1 MKSTYKIFLIL
12 LMCGVY
18 YIETDEVKSVMEG
31 DSVTLY
37 PDLSKIQGMVLLL
50 WRFGEKGS
58 TIAQI
63 DGNDIIYEDYEV
75 FRDRLQLDQT
85 GSLTITNVRTNH
97 SGLYKAEVSHN
108 SGTSY
113 IMFRVT
119 VYESPSVIAGAET
132 ELKLMSVTEGDPV
145 TLHVPQIQGDEL
157 IVWRFGDEEKLIAK
171 ADIEAKSSSLYDETD
186 ERFRDRLKLDQTG
199 SLTITNTRTTDSGE
213 YKVKISSN
221 KQTSYKRFT
230 VTVSEPG
237 LSGGVVAVIIVGV
250 VGLLLLTAAVGVFF
264 NRRKKTELNNQKS
277 KISETLNE
285 TSVISGK
292 LKLMSEI
299 STQLKQMTEDCEK
312 ELSEISEH
320 HQTLKIS
327 ENLKEMLD
335 ISEQLK
341 QMSKDCE
348 KKLSQISER
357 LKQMSLTKKGEI
369 SEQETR
375 TDVTKEDATR
385 SEMEKDEREQL
396 IFVEHTALSQVIG
409 GPPDADGI
417 IRDGQGKS
425 LVLRNTEST
434 GKGVNEETSVI
445 SE

>member
-1 MKSTYKIFLIL
+1 MKSTYTLVLSLLI
-12 LMCGVY
+12 MYGVFGV
-18 YIETDEVKSVMEG
+18 ETEEVKSVMEG
-31 DSVTLY
+31 DSVTLN

-75 FRDRLQLDQT
+75 FRGRLQLDQT

-108 SGTSY
+108 TGTSY

-132 ELKLMSVTEGDPV
+132 ELKPMSVKEGDPV

-157 IVWRFGDEEKLIAK
+157 IVWRFGDEGKLIAK

-199 SLTITNTRTTDSGE
+199 SLIITNTRITHTGE

-221 KQTSYKRFT
+221 KQTLYKRFT

-237 LSGGVVAVIIVGV
+237 LSPAAVAGIVVVVVGGV
-250 VGLLLLTAAVGVFF
+250 LLLTAAVGAFF
-264 NRRKKTELNNQKS
+264 YRRKKTELNNQKS
-277 KISETLNE
+277 KISETLKE

-312 ELSEISEH
+312 ELSEISGH

-348 KKLSQISER
+348 KKLC
-357 LKQMSLTKKGEI
+357 KY
-369 SEQETR
+369 
-375 TDVTKEDATR
+375 
-385 SEMEKDEREQL
+385 
-396 IFVEHTALSQVIG
+396 
-409 GPPDADGI
+409 
-417 IRDGQGKS
+417 
-425 LVLRNTEST
+425 
-434 GKGVNEETSVI
+434 
-445 SE
+445 

>member
-1 MKSTYKIFLIL
+1 MKSTYELVLSLLI
-12 LMCGVY
+12 MYGVFGV
-18 YIETDEVKSVMEG
+18 ETEEVKSVMEG
-31 DSVTLY
+31 DSVTLN

-63 DGNDIIYEDYEV
+63 DGNNILYEDYEV
-75 FRDRLQLDQT
+75 FKGRLQLDQT
-85 GSLTITNVRTNH
+85 GSLTITNVRTSH

-108 SGTSY
+108 TGTSY

-119 VYESPSVIAGAET
+119 VYASPSVIAGAET
-132 ELKLMSVTEGDPV
+132 ELKLMSVKEGDPV
-145 TLHVPQIQGDEL
+145 ILQTDVPQLTGDEL
-157 IVWRFGDEEKLIAK
+157 IVWRFGDEGKLIAK
-171 ADIEAKSSSLYDETD
+171 HDIEAKSSSLYDETD

-199 SLTITNTRTTDSGE
+199 SLTITNTRITDSGE
-213 YKVKISSN
+213 YKVKINSN
-221 KQTSYKRFT
+221 KQTLYKRFT

-312 ELSEISEH
+312 ELSEISGH

-357 LKQMSLTKKGEI
+357 LKQMSLTKKGET

-417 IRDGQGKS
+417 IRERQGKS
-425 LVLRNTEST
+425 LVLRNTE
-434 GKGVNEETSVI
+434 VI
-445 SE
+445 SPPPE